1 MSLQEAFSENLSRL
15 CGNADSVSA
24 VAKATGINRQQFQ
37 RYISGGS
44 IPGKRNLR
52 KICRYFRVSEEQLF
66 GYQREA
72 RAPQR
77 GDEPWAS
84 QDEMRAVLKL
94 IHSDARPSIRDGA
107 YFANFAVYHDRSSLV
122 RSALFIR
129 HEGNMTTFRRFTGIG
144 ERRGSWWSQFFGD
157 HKGIVVERAHWLY
170 FIGLNG
176 RGNREPTIM
185 VVRWLSG
192 SQFLLGGQAI
202 VSGSVGPSAA
212 AVVISPAKPG
222 ISTASAIKASHM
234 YSIDDPS
241 IEQFVVDA
249 LDEQAKLLIDNV
261 RRPDLRVRSLSPRQR
276 AHNRQ

>member
-1 MSLQEAFSENLSRL
+1 MSLQASFSENLIRL

-37 RYISGGS
+37 RYVSGGS

-52 KICRYFRVSEEQLF
+52 KICRYFRISEDELF
-66 GYQREA
+66 GRRVEA
-72 RAPQR
+72 RSR
-77 GDEPWAS
+77 EEAS
-84 QDEMRAVLKL
+84 DSHEHVRAMLKL
-94 IHSDARPSIRDGA
+94 IHSETRPSIPPGT
-107 YFANFAVYHDRSSLV
+107 YFTNFSVYHDRTSIV

-129 HEGNMTTFRRFTGIG
+129 NEGNLTTFRRITGIG

-157 HKGIVVERAHWLY
+157 HNGVVVERAHWLY
-170 FIGLNG
+170 FIALNS
-176 RGNREPTIM
+176 RANREPTMM

-192 SQFLLGGQAI
+192 SQFLLGGQAM

-212 AVVISPAKPG
+212 AVVISPSKPG
-222 ISTASAIKASHM
+222 TTPTAAIRASHA
-234 YSIDDPS
+234 YSVDGPG

-261 RRPDLRVRSLSPRQR
+261 RRPDLRVRAVARR
-276 AHNRQ
+276 GHR

>member
-44 IPGKRNLR
+44 IPGKRNLK

-66 GYQREA
+66 GYQHEA
-72 RAPQR
+72 RPPSHGQ
-77 GDEPWAS
+77 EPWGS
-84 QDEMRAVLKL
+84 QEEMRAILKL
-94 IHSDARPSIRDGA
+94 IHSDTRPSIRAGM
-107 YFANFAVYHDRSSLV
+107 YYANFAVYHDRSSLV
-122 RSALFIR
+122 RSAIFVR

-157 HKGIVVERAHWLY
+157 HKGIIVERAHWLY

-176 RGNREPTIM
+176 RGNREPTMM

-212 AVVISPAKPG
+212 AVVMSPTKPG
-222 ISTASAIKASHM
+222 TTTATAIRASHM
-234 YSIDDPS
+234 YSVDDPGV
-241 IEQFVVDA
+241 EQFVVDA
-249 LDEQAKLLIDNV
+249 LDEQAKQLIDNV
-261 RRPDLRVRSLSPRQR
+261 RRPDLRVRSLGARQR
-276 AHNRQ
+276 APKQ